1 MPTDA
6 EFIDQVITNAIATAN
21 EFSGLVATSADRIIQ
36 ETNAVTSTGYDY
48 YRVDPV
54 ITAVEPAVPDVE
66 NASITYE
73 AQFDKLVALMSSKL
87 AGFFVD
93 FYPLDS
99 DAFDEATAWLVNS
112 ITNGGTGIKPEIEAQ
127 IWQRAKDRI
136 IVESIRT
143 EKQITSGYAARG
155 FVLPSGAMLNQVQQ
169 ARFAASAQIS
179 EASREVATK
188 QAEMEVENIR
198 FAVGKAID
206 SRAQAMNA
214 AADYIRALMSAPD
227 AAAKIAGLDADAKA
241 RMISA
246 TSDLYRAR
254 LTRDQLVINAQSDR
268 MKVGE
273 HFETWMHDH
282 LQNKIDS
289 KVRAAASA
297 ADVYGATAQAAL
309 ASINAIAGSSTSSFA

>member
-1 MPTDA
+1 MATDA
-6 EFIDQVITNAIATAN
+6 EFIDQVITNAMATAN
-21 EFSGLVATSADRIIQ
+21 DFTDLAAASAQQIIKETEGVTATAY
-36 ETNAVTSTGYDY
+36 NY
-48 YRVDPV
+48 YQQDPI
-54 ITAVEPAVPDVE
+54 ITASEPDVPDVE
-66 NASITYE
+66 NASLTYE
-73 AQFDKLVALMSSKL
+73 AQLDKLVNLMSSKL
-87 AGFFVD
+87 SGFFAD

-99 DAFDEATAWLVNS
+99 DAFDDATAWLVNS

-136 IVESIRT
+136 LNEATRT

-155 FVLPSGAMLNQVQQ
+155 FVLPAGAMLNQVQQ
-169 ARFAASAQIS
+169 ARFAASGQIS
-179 EASREVATK
+179 EASREVAVK

-206 SRAQAMNA
+206 SRAQAMSA
-214 AADYIRALMSAPD
+214 ASDYIRALMSAPD
-227 AAAKIAGLDADAKA
+227 AAARMALLDSDAKA

-254 LTRDQLVINAQSDR
+254 LSRDQLVINAQSDR
-268 MKVGE
+268 MRVGE

-289 KVRAAASA
+289 KVKAAAAA
-297 ADVYGATAQAAL
+297 ADVYGSTAQAAL